1 MLNNSVHL
9 KTKKKEEKAG
19 LKKVKIGKIRYTNW
33 IEMYIFLLYSSS
45 QMDEEIEKTV
55 TLLSC

>member
-1 MLNNSVHL
+1 MRSRLAKYMLNNSVQI
-9 KTKKKEEKAG
+9 
-19 LKKVKIGKIRYTNW
+19 KKVKIGKVRYTNS

>member
-1 MLNNSVHL
+1 MLNNSVQ
-9 KTKKKEEKAG
+9 KE
-19 LKKVKIGKIRYTNW
+19 KKVKIGKVRYTNS

>member
-1 MLNNSVHL
+1 MRSRLAKYMLNNSVQ
-9 KTKKKEEKAG
+9 KK
-19 LKKVKIGKIRYTNW
+19 KKVKIGKVRYTNS

>member
-1 MLNNSVHL
+1 MLNNSVQ
-9 KTKKKEEKAG
+9 KKS

-33 IEMYIFLLYSSS
+33 IEMYIFLLYNPS